1 MHGRHARSCPY
12 SLCCAWLRS
21 SVAARS
27 QSAFDGPQPLRAV
40 THTPDPINLQAA
52 YVLGAHS
59 IHSLDYQPA
68 FTMLRA
74 QWRQKWRKVCV
85 WQSFFITLPFPCW
98 NNGLRCTLNLD
109 FRSSNYNIHY
119 LKNKCTWDWGV
130 SMGGLNVVSCFRILK
145 QLLLYRRHSVLRKG
159 IDEPKYARGFH

>member
-1 MHGRHARSCPY
+1 VHGRLAISCPY

-21 SVAARS
+21 SVTARS
-27 QSAFDGPQPLRAV
+27 QSAFDGPQPLGAV
-40 THTPDPINLQAA
+40 THTPDPINLQTA

-85 WQSFFITLPFPCW
+85 WQSFFITLPSPCW
-98 NNGLRCTLNLD
+98 NNGLWCTLNLD
-109 FRSSNYNIHY
+109 FESSNYNIHY
-119 LKNKCTWDWGV
+119 LKKKCTWIWGV
-130 SMGGLNVVSCFRILK
+130 SIRGIRAILCYKTLK
-145 QLLLYRRHSVLRKG
+145 QLLLCGRHSMLRKG
-159 IDEPKYARGFH
+159 IDEPKYARNFH